1 VIDMANKKEDN
12 MEKLLE
18 LDDVV
23 EDGLYCVA
31 PTEEDLKAFAEHA
44 RKRKEAKQ
52 KK

>member
-1 VIDMANKKEDN
+1 MANKNEDN